1 MNNTKDQEDGTVSLE
16 REENMIIKNKND
28 DDAFKVLVEDKI
40 LKNQA
45 KDDVFEDKDVFMKQD
60 GDDDVFNDQELGQ
73 EIASTKSSSSM
84 VNRRPA
90 LIQFS
95 RSLKAINSLVV
106 GVRVVQAKK
115 AFLSKLSSLRAP
127 LGVEECRMEGAIQWE
142 KIKEASD
149 LSLIVASMNFSDL
162 EPEQADKQGLI
173 RAGNKTR
180 AAATSSVNA
189 HPSSPPIPP
198 PPPQT

>member
-127 LGVEECRMEGAIQWE
+127 LGVEECKTEGAIQWE
-142 KIKEASD
+142 KIKEASY

-162 EPEQADKQGLI
+162 EPELADKQCLI